1 MARKPDDESSAAKQ
15 WRQASMAL
23 SLPMMMLAG
32 PLVGYFLA
40 VGLIHWFD
48 IGPLWADRIKIIGVI
63 LGVMAGVRETIIV
76 IRKLSKGS

>member
-1 MARKPDDESSAAKQ
+1 MARKPDESSAARQ

-23 SLPMMMLAG
+23 TLPMMMLAG

-40 VGLIHWFD
+40 VGLIHWLE
-48 IGPLWADRIKIIGVI
+48 IGPQWAGRIKIIGVI
-63 LGVMAGVRETIIV
+63 LGVMAGIRETVNV